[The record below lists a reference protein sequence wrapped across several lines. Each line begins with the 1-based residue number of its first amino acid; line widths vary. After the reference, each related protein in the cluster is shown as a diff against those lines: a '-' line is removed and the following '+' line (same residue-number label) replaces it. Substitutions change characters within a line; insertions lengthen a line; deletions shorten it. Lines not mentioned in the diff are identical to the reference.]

1 MKLRRHYF
9 TLLELSAVI
18 VILILLTAIST
29 VYIRRDRKNYE
40 FEQALRDFQAFCARA
55 RTAVMRDGKVRKI
68 VFYPDERVFRI
79 EFVESWN
86 ESGAIAKVEDV
97 EGNTANFVVLDAVD
111 PDADESADE
120 VEDESIGEKFRS
132 WSFPEKLG
140 MNFDMPD
147 FEGVEINE
155 NEIEL
160 WRYTPGGS
168 ARLQHALKVSLNED
182 TRLITVS
189 DFTGLLEIRKDIP
202 DEGRILY

>member
-1 MKLRRHYF
+1 M
-9 TLLELSAVI
+9 
-18 VILILLTAIST
+18 
-29 VYIRRDRKNYE
+29 IRRNYRKKTILMKQFNK
-40 FEQALRDFQAFCARA
+40 DIS
-55 RTAVMRDGKVRKI
+55 I
-68 VFYPDERVFRI
+68 VVPTY
-79 EFVESWN
+79 N
-86 ESGAIAKVEDV
+86 
-97 EGNTANFVVLDAVD
+97 
-111 PDADESADE
+111 
-120 VEDESIGEKFRS
+120 EDESIGEKFRS

>member
-40 FEQALRDFQAFCARA
+40 FEQALRDFQVFCARA

-86 ESGAIAKVEDV
+86 ESGAIAK
-97 EGNTANFVVLDAVD
+97 
-111 PDADESADE
+111 